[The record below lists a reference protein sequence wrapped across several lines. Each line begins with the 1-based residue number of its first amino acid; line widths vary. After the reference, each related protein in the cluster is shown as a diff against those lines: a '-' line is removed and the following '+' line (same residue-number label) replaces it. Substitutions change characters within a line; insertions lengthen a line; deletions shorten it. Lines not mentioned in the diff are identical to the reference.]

1 MSNTIVCAHCGQI
14 VPEDESFIVDGDPWC
29 QDCMT
34 SEAYECEHCG
44 QLTAYPQEVHVMQED
59 YVNRTTRYWC
69 SNCVDA
75 DAVKCD
81 ECGGLFTNDLVHA
94 FTIIDADGDPK
105 VMDLCDACLHR
116 AFFHCD
122 DCLELCRDDDLTTT
136 DDGIYCPACAEH
148 HLAIVDYGHTYADV
162 FQTSGTAD
170 PYPELFMGIE
180 LETESDKRFEMARD
194 LRASRF
200 GHLLTCKRDGSLT
213 DGCEIVTQPCT
224 PDYHLHSGMWEKVT
238 QTCLDYDAT
247 SHDNGDCGL
256 HIHVSKSF
264 FGSRDSAYECAYLI
278 DTWLSAN
285 RDAFQSFSRRSTHQ
299 LAEWA
304 RFSAVDYPK
313 DFTHNRKMLFYTSDK
328 GCSRYLAINTMNSDT
343 IEFRLWRGTL
353 NLQTLR
359 ATIELTAGL
368 CILARALRA
377 RDEIAEAMPWQRLR
391 SLVLTSLHLAGLP
404 NSDLIAYLE
413 KKGL

>member
-1 MSNTIVCAHCGQI
+1 MADTFVCVHCGNT
-14 VPEDESFIVDGDPWC
+14 VPEDEMRIVDGDPWC
-29 QDCMT
+29 EECT
-34 SEAYECEHCG
+34 SEAAFYCELCDE
-44 QLTAYPQEVHVMQED
+44 LTAYP
-59 YVNRTTRYWC
+59 VNVIVSRDGSTQIWC
-69 SNCVDA
+69 KGCA
-75 DAVKCD
+75 DANAA
-81 ECGGLFTNDLVHA
+81 T
-94 FTIIDADGDPK
+94 
-105 VMDLCDACLHR
+105 
-116 AFFHCD
+116 CD
-122 DCLELCRDDDLTTT
+122 DCGDIFADSLIRTYTIVDSDGDEELHDICPDCLFRSYSRCDDCGYYTRDDDMTTT
-136 DDGIYCPACAEH
+136 DEGSYCPACAEN
-148 HLAIVDYGHTYADV
+148 HLAIEDYGHTYATT
-162 FQTSGTAD
+162 FQTSGTSD
-170 PYPELFMGIE
+170 PYPALFMGIE
-180 LETESDKRFEMARD
+180 LETESESRFDMARD

-213 DGCEIVTQPCT
+213 HGCEIVTQPCT
-224 PDYHLHSGMWEKVT
+224 PDYHLSSGMWGLIT
-238 QTCLDYDAT
+238 QTCLYYDAT

-278 DTWLSAN
+278 DTWLTAN
-285 RDAFQSFSRRSTHQ
+285 SSAFQTFSRRSTYQ
-299 LAEWA
+299 LSEWA
-304 RFSAVDYPK
+304 RFSDVDYPK
-313 DFTHNRKMLFYTSDK
+313 DATHNQKMVKYTLDK
-328 GCSRYLAINTMNSDT
+328 GYSRYLAINTTNAAT

>member
-1 MSNTIVCAHCGQI
+1 MSKNIVCANCGQI
-14 VPEDESFIVDGDPWC
+14 VPVSESYVVDGELWC
-29 QDCMT
+29 ENCMANE
-34 SEAYECEHCG
+34 SCLCSHCDE
-44 QLTAYPQEVHVMQED
+44 LTAYPEEVIVSQD
-59 YVNRTTRYWC
+59 GSTQIWC
-69 SNCVDA
+69 HCCADVDA
-75 DAVKCD
+75 L
-81 ECGGLFTNDLVHA
+81 E
-94 FTIIDADGDPK
+94 
-105 VMDLCDACLHR
+105 
-116 AFFHCD
+116 CD
-122 DCLELCRDDDLTTT
+122 DCGELFDGDMVRTYSIIDSDGDGVLRDLCPDCLLRSYARCDDCNFYTRVDDMTTT
-136 DDGIYCPACAEH
+136 DDGSYCPACAGH
-148 HLAIVDYGHTYADV
+148 HLAIEDYGHTYAQV
-162 FQTSGTAD
+162 FQTSGSAD
-170 PYPELFMGIE
+170 PYPGLFMGIE
-180 LETESDKRFEMARD
+180 LETESPYRFDMARD

-213 DGCEIVTQPCT
+213 DGCEIVTQPCS
-224 PDYHLHSGMWEKVT
+224 PDYHLHSGLWEKVT

-247 SHDNGDCGL
+247 SHDNGHCGL

-264 FGSRDSAYECAYLI
+264 FGSRNSAYECAYLI

-285 RDAFQSFSRRSTHQ
+285 RDAFQSFSRRSTYQ

-304 RFSAVDYPK
+304 RFSDVDYPK
-313 DFTHNRKMLFYTSDK
+313 DITHNRKMLCYTSDK
-328 GCSRYLAINTMNSDT
+328 GGSRYLALNTMNSAT

-353 NLQTLR
+353 DINTLY

-404 NSDLIAYLE
+404 TSDLIAYLE

>member
-1 MSNTIVCAHCGQI
+1 MNDTFVCGSCGNT
-14 VPEDESFIVDGDPWC
+14 VPKDEMRLVDGDPWC
-29 QDCMT
+29 EECAD
-34 SEAYECEHCG
+34 EYAYYCERCEE
-44 QLTAYPQEVHVMQED
+44 LTAYPVAVIASLVDSSQI
-59 YVNRTTRYWC
+59 WC
-69 SNCVDA
+69 EGCA
-75 DAVKCD
+75 DANAV
-81 ECGGLFTNDLVHA
+81 
-94 FTIIDADGDPK
+94 
-105 VMDLCDACLHR
+105 R
-116 AFFHCD
+116 CD
-122 DCLELCRDDDLTTT
+122 DCGELFADSSLIRTLAIVDSDGGVELRDLCRTCLCCSYSRCDDCGRYTRDDDMTTT
-136 DDGIYCPACAEH
+136 YDGSYCPACAEN
-148 HLAIVDYGHTYADV
+148 HLAIEDYGPTYADV
-162 FQTSGTAD
+162 FQTSGDSD

-180 LETESDKRFEMARD
+180 LETESYKRFDMARD
-194 LRASRF
+194 IRRTQF

-238 QTCLDYDAT
+238 QICLDHDAT
-247 SHDNGDCGL
+247 SHYNGHCGL

-264 FGSRDSAYECAYLI
+264 FGSRNSYECAYLI

-285 RDAFQSFSRRSTHQ
+285 QTEFQSFSRRSTRQ

-304 RFSAVDYPK
+304 RFSDVEYPK
-313 DFTHNRKMLFYTSDK
+313 DFTHDRKMLFYTSDK
-328 GCSRYLAINTMNSDT
+328 GGSRYLALNTLNPDT

-353 NLQTLR
+353 SIQTLR

-377 RDEIAEAMPWQRLR
+377 KDELAESLPWEKLR

-404 NSDLIAYLE
+404 TSDLIAYLE

>member
-1 MSNTIVCAHCGQI
+1 MSNTIVCAQCGQI

-29 QDCMT
+29 QDCINNE
-34 SEAYECEHCG
+34 SYRCEHCG

-69 SNCVDA
+69 SDCVSA
-75 DAVKCD
+75 DAVYCD
-81 ECGGLFTNDLVHA
+81 ECGGLFANDLVHTR
-94 FTIIDADGDPK
+94 TIIDADGDESE
-105 VMDLCDACLHR
+105 MQLCDGCR
-116 AFFHCD
+116 YRSFSRCD
-122 DCLELCRDDDLTTT
+122 DCGAWCRDDDTTT
-136 DDGIYCPACAEH
+136 TADGSYCPACAEH
-148 HLAIVDYGHTYADV
+148 HLAIEDYGHTYAEV
-162 FQTSGTAD
+162 FKTSGSAD

-180 LETESDKRFEMARD
+180 LETESPYRFDMARV
-194 LRASRF
+194 LRGSCF

-213 DGCEIVTQPCT
+213 EGCEIVTQPCT

-238 QTCLDYDAT
+238 KTCLDYRAT

-264 FGSRDSAYECAYLI
+264 FGDNNAAYDCAYLI
-278 DTWLSAN
+278 DTWLTAN
-285 RDAFQSFSRRSTHQ
+285 RMMFQKFSRRSHYQ
-299 LAEWA
+299 LSEWA
-304 RFSAVDYPK
+304 RFSDVEYLK
-313 DFTHNRKMLFYTSDK
+313 EYTHRQKLVKYVSDK
-328 GCSRYLAINTMNSDT
+328 GRSRYLALNTMNSAT

-353 NLQTLR
+353 NLTTLY

-377 RDEIAEAMPWQRLR
+377 KDELAESLPWEKLR
-391 SLVLTSLHLAGLP
+391 SLVLTSLHLANLP
-404 NSDLIAYLE
+404 TSDLLAYLK